1 MAFTKVRNISI
12 FRKVAMGLWESA
24 GDPSVYGFLE
34 IDVTHLKNMTSPTP
48 LVIKAFSEL
57 MKNHESLNFV
67 MRFGKLFKRKS
78 INISVMVNINED
90 GSHDLSFATLRDVD
104 RMSVAEIDSHLA
116 KGATQIRRRQDPH
129 LGFALRLIHRLPH
142 FLTKIFLRSF
152 AFLSHDLGIDFSFL
166 RLPKDP
172 FGSVIVTS
180 VGSLGI
186 KKALVPLVPFTRAG
200 VLVSI
205 GKVCK
210 EPVVVNDQI
219 EIRKIMHL
227 GVTFDHRLF
236 DGAQAALMI
245 ADLED
250 FFKRYYD

>member
-1 MAFTKVRNISI
+1 MAFTKVHNISI

-34 IDVTHLKNMTSPTP
+34 IDVTHIRNMSSPTP
-48 LVIKAFSEL
+48 VVIKAFSEV
-57 MKNHESLNFV
+57 MKQHESLNFV
-67 MRFGKLFKRKS
+67 MRFGRLFRRKN
-78 INISVMVNINED
+78 INISVMVNINEN
-90 GSHDLSFATLRDVD
+90 GAHDLSFATLRDVD
-104 RMSVAEIDSHLA
+104 RMTMAEIEWHLA
-116 KGATQIRRRQDPH
+116 KGAKQIRRRQDPH
-129 LGFALRLIHRLPH
+129 LGFALRLIHKMPH
-142 FLTKIFLRSF
+142 FLTKTFLRSF
-152 AFLSHDLGIDFSFL
+152 AFLSHDLGINFSFL

-210 EPVVVNDQI
+210 EPVVIENRI
-219 EIRKIMHL
+219 EIRQIMHL

-236 DGAQAALMI
+236 DGSQAALMI
-245 ADLED
+245 ADLEA
-250 FFKRYYD
+250 FFKSYKD